1 MPTEL
6 LQGGA
11 IFKGL
16 RDTWILDYW
25 IAYESYFSVP
35 YERLYLHFDE
45 KLFLR
50 TARHCCPLKK

>member
-1 MPTEL
+1 MLRKATVLESMPTEL

-25 IAYESYFSVP
+25 IVYESFISQ
-35 YERLYLHFDE
+35 
-45 KLFLR
+45 FLMKDFIYI
-50 TARHCCPLKK
+50 LMKNYS

>member
-25 IAYESYFSVP
+25 IVYESFISQ
-35 YERLYLHFDE
+35 
-45 KLFLR
+45 FLMKDFIYI
-50 TARHCCPLKK
+50 LMKNYS

>member
-1 MPTEL
+1 MLRKATVLESMPTEL

-25 IAYESYFSVP
+25 IAYESFISQ
-35 YERLYLHFDE
+35 
-45 KLFLR
+45 FLMKDFIYILVKN
-50 TARHCCPLKK
+50 CS